1 MAPLTSVATIAFDEA
16 QNQIWRTPVELA
28 GYPVRAS
35 FAWPDAASARAE
47 LGVSNREPLIIVMG
61 GSQGAHAINTALRAG
76 LARLLPRAHVVHL
89 SGQRDYPSLAADR
102 DRLPASLRQRYHLHA
117 FIAHGFADLLAAA
130 DVVVSRAGATSVAE
144 LSAVGT
150 AAVLIP
156 GTFGAGHQI
165 ATARA
170 MAAAG
175 AALMLPESELSS
187 GGLVDAV
194 LNLLDDPE
202 RLRSL
207 GAASLS
213 RGQPDAAAPHCRDR
227 PTASGPSSD
236 TRRMT
241 SPQVTDPSVRHV
253 HIVGIG
259 GKGMS
264 AIGAALL
271 DMGKTVSGSDLERS
285 PQAERLGRRGA
296 RINIGHCA
304 DYIADADMVIHSS
317 AISSE
322 NPELAA
328 ARAASAPIGTR
339 ADAIAAMF
347 NQSSRNRRRW
357 HARQDHHVGIDR
369 DRAARRRPCTLVPDR
384 RRHSFTRWSERQNRH
399 GSLDGIGGR
408 RV

>member
-1 MAPLTSVATIAFDEA
+1 MRLVLVGGGTAGHIFPTIAVAEQVATMVGSTANLTAVCGSRDLDRLLYRDVDLEVLPLPARGMVGVDWWRLPWRAWLLIRSLRSIWRDFSRRRPAAVIASGGYVSAPVLLVSWMRRIPSVIFSGDAALGWATRFMAPLTSVATIAFDEA

-47 LGVSNREPLIIVMG
+47 LGVSHREPLIIVMG

-213 RGQPDAAAPHCRDR
+213 RGQPDAAARI
-227 PTASGPSSD
+227 A
-236 TRRMT
+236 
-241 SPQVTDPSVRHV
+241 
-253 HIVGIG
+253 
-259 GKGMS
+259 
-264 AIGAALL
+264 AIGL
-271 DMGKTVSGSDLERS
+271 
-285 PQAERLGRRGA
+285 RLA
-296 RINIGHCA
+296 GHPA
-304 DYIADADMVIHSS
+304 IPDA
-317 AISSE
+317 
-322 NPELAA
+322 
-328 ARAASAPIGTR
+328 
-339 ADAIAAMF
+339 
-347 NQSSRNRRRW
+347 
-357 HARQDHHVGIDR
+357 
-369 DRAARRRPCTLVPDR
+369 
-384 RRHSFTRWSERQNRH
+384 
-399 GSLDGIGGR
+399 
-408 RV
+408 